1 MRTRTTKLMQ
11 QSLEGR
17 TKLKH
22 RAGQLKDPKS
32 TPGMSETSLG
42 QTGRKRKEFRSTKGR
57 QRSSR
62 VYLTGHRWHM

>member
-1 MRTRTTKLMQ
+1 MRTGTTKLMQ

-22 RAGQLKDPKS
+22 RAGQLKAPKS
-32 TPGMSETSLG
+32 SPGMSETSLG
-42 QTGRKRKEFRSTKGR
+42 QTDRKRKEFRSTKGR
-57 QRSSR
+57 ERSSR

>member
-1 MRTRTTKLMQ
+1 MRTGTTKLMQ

-17 TKLKH
+17 TKH
-22 RAGQLKDPKS
+22 RAGQLKAPKS

-42 QTGRKRKEFRSTKGR
+42 QSGRKRKEFRSTKGR